1 MQRILKNVSL
11 YACLLLVVYSTTY
24 GQAGDIPSEAVR
36 LQIANTGKAV
46 REAFKRGDVETI
58 KKYHHPD
65 VVKAL
70 GYNNLKVGREAV
82 LDGLRETMANF
93 DMEFL
98 EGGKP
103 EVFVQKGDVVIK
115 QRVFSL
121 KLIPKNGDVPFVFK
135 GRTLLVLQRYDESPT
150 GWATV
155 HEMIQ
160 PYETPTN

>member
-1 MQRILKNVSL
+1 MQRILKTIGL
-11 YACLLLVVYSTTY
+11 YVCLLPGICTIY
-24 GQAGDIPSEAVR
+24 GQTGDVPSEAVA
-36 LQIANTGKAV
+36 LQIARTGEAV
-46 REAFKRGDVETI
+46 REAFKRGDIETI

-98 EGGKP
+98 EGGKT

-115 QRVFSL
+115 QRIFSL
-121 KLIPKNGDVPFVFK
+121 KLIPKNGDDPFVFS
-135 GRTLLVLQRYDESPT
+135 GRTLLVLQRYDDSPT

-160 PYETPTN
+160 PFEAPNN